1 MKRSD
6 AAALALICAVGL
18 ASLHAGAVDARTPDL
33 RGFGRVTV
41 TREILGGGDGQA
53 APASGEDVV
62 VFRFECETPQNAET
76 VAGKFLMDLHSEDGV
91 SVKDGIHETMGGA
104 AFAVERDGRRTA
116 IYAAESRASARSVS
130 I

>member
-1 MKRSD
+1 MKRLD

-18 ASLHAGAVDARTPDL
+18 ASLHAGAADARTPDL

-91 SVKDGIHETMGGA
+91 SVEQTTTRQLVA
-104 AFAVERDGRRTA
+104 C
-116 IYAAESRASARSVS
+116 RALSMVSVRMRLTGSSSVS
-130 I
+130 RKARRIS